1 MELVN
6 DKGLL
11 PKHLQSGAVDDLVY
25 PMSAELRPAAMA
37 IAAKLRRRAGRW
49 ISCSKTARSAW
60 AFKHADRARGEARRA
75 ARGEG
80 VGGGYGAGEG
90 S

>member
-37 IAAKLRRRAGRW
+37 IAAKLRASGRAVDLVLEDG
-49 ISCSKTARSAW
+49 KKPKW
-60 AFKHADRARGEARRA
+60 AFKHADRAGRSASCCSGRRSG
-75 ARGEG
+75 RRVWCG
-80 VGGGYGAGEG
+80 
-90 S
+90 